1 MKRTDFIKNR
11 IDVVKNIYTLY
22 SYIKSESEEEK
33 KWALQRFNKGNGM

>member
-22 SYIKSESEEEK
+22 SYNPLAELII
-33 KWALQRFNKGNGM
+33 